1 MPELHVIESLQS
13 SRPPH
18 LLVHI
23 GGGACCDFF
32 ELLRASIAIAEAEA
46 GYGGGAS
53 TAVSNVRISLVSS
66 KSHCPV

>member
-1 MPELHVIESLQS
+1 MVV
-13 SRPPH
+13 
-18 LLVHI
+18 LVAI
-23 GGGACCDFF
+23 FF

-46 GYGGGAS
+46 GYGGGAA